1 MLLGALGAA
10 CAEGFDEEL
19 GLSTIGFGKTALHES
34 FFRELQRPE
43 LSMMKE
49 SDVIKEAA
57 IGQISCQH
65 VVKVF

>member
-1 MLLGALGAA
+1 VLLGALGAA

-19 GLSTIGFGKTALHES
+19 GLNTIGFGKTALHES

-49 SDVIKEAA
+49 SGMLLKKRLLGRSLV
-57 IGQISCQH
+57 SML
-65 VVKVF
+65 